1 MEKASIFENIVYGDT
16 KPAINVLLNTDS
28 IKEVRIVFRKN
39 QEMKEHK
46 AGYPIVVDIVEG
58 SIDFGVLGQRHL
70 LNKGMLVALEAS
82 VPHDLIANEDSIVR
96 LSLHKSD
103 NISRV
108 EQVIK

>member
-1 MEKASIFENIVYGDT
+1 MEKVSIFENIVYGES
-16 KPAINVLLNTDS
+16 KPIIDVLLNTNA
-28 IKEVRIVFRKN
+28 IKEVRIVFRKD

-46 AGYPIVVDIVEG
+46 AGYPIVVEVVEG
-58 SIDFGVLGQRHL
+58 SIDFGVVGERHI

-82 VPHDLIANEDSIVR
+82 ISHDLVAREDSIVR

-108 EQVIK
+108 ENVIK